1 MLFAVSYVL
10 SPVAAENLKRFRAN
24 NDSIG
29 PSFSF
34 HMNTLLLASPEDH
47 YAFLLPVMKTLLSQA
62 DQLLDDFVYQIPNMP
77 SPQFNSKFQEEFQVS
92 MFGV

>member
-1 MLFAVSYVL
+1 MIVSV
-10 SPVAAENLKRFRAN
+10 P
-24 NDSIG
+24 
-29 PSFSF
+29 PFSF

-92 MFGV
+92 MFGSWWESVCVFVFVLSVCLSF